1 MNSSVSHLSW
11 SGDGKFLLGV
21 RETNDINLKAVPI
34 LWEAD
39 SRREIT
45 PGWLEQWRAA
55 AFSAGASELV
65 TMKVDGGMG
74 TIAVWDTAALQVE
87 APQPKRQFASV
98 PNPEWAELSPDGRW
112 VAVVE
117 NGNEVALWDLSEL
130 ESAPRVLTGH
140 RGIIRSMQFSDDSNW
155 VVTASNDRTARVWRV
170 DQPADQPPE
179 VVELAG
185 GGEALTFAAFNRD
198 GRQVVTSSSDGTIRV
213 WDAGDGRELGV
224 LRWHSDGV
232 NEVRFDLE
240 GKQIL
245 SASDDGTV
253 RLGQC
258 GACNDTID
266 ELRAEVGEEAVFTP
280 EEMEQLQRETQ

>member
-1 MNSSVSHLSW
+1 LSW
-11 SGDGKFLLGV
+11 SG
-21 RETNDINLKAVPI
+21 E
-34 LWEAD
+34 EAD
-39 SRREIT
+39 SQRVIT
-45 PGWLEQWRAA
+45 PNWLKQWRTA

-87 APQPKRQFASV
+87 APQPKRQIGPMSG
-98 PNPEWAELSPDGRW
+98 PEWTELSPDGRW

-117 NGNEVALWDLSEL
+117 NANEVALWDLSEP
-130 ESAPRVLTGH
+130 ESAPRILTGH
-140 RGIIRSMQFSDDSNW
+140 RGNITSVQFSNDSKR
-155 VVTASNDRTARVWRV
+155 VVTASNDHTARVWRV
-170 DQPADQPPE
+170 DQLADQPQGF
-179 VVELAG
+179 VELAG
-185 GGEALTFAAFNRD
+185 GHREAVSFAAFDRD
-198 GRQVVTSSSDGTIRV
+198 GRQVVTSSADGTIRV

-224 LRWHSDGV
+224 LRWHSEAV
-232 NEVRFDLE
+232 NQVRFDLE

-266 ELRAEVGEEAVFTP
+266 NMRAEVGKEAVLTP